1 MCIVILI
8 ALIKKI
14 KNIERLK
21 SSRYHQTTVQGTLFS
36 SAHEIFCRIVCV
48 LGHKTSLNKLQRIK
62 IL

>member
-8 ALIKKI
+8 ALTKNI

-21 SSRYHQTTVQGTLFS
+21 SSRYHQTTVHCPFFS
-36 SAHEIFCRIVCV
+36 SAHEISYRIVCV
-48 LGHKTSLNKLQRIK
+48 LGHKTSLNKVERIK